1 MRLSKHNI
9 ATFIAILFH
18 VCGVIGILFTDYKDW
33 FILNTPLNLVLM
45 AILLLWNQPERNRS
59 FFWFLLVSF
68 VIGMGVEMIGVHT
81 GHLFGS
87 YQYGNHMGAKFNA
100 VPWLIGL
107 NWFVLMFCCGVVM
120 TKLHHWIKMQY
131 EANGFSM
138 SPLMEKL
145 SLVFD
150 GASIALFYD
159 WLMEPVAMKLG
170 FWEWKDGIIP
180 FYNYLCW
187 FLISMFLLWVF
198 SKLKFNR
205 ENHFAVDLLIVQA
218 LFFLSLRIFL

>member
-1 MRLSKHNI
+1 MKLSKHNI

-18 VCGVIGILFTDYKDW
+18 VCGVIGILFSDHKEW
-33 FILNTPLNLVLM
+33 FIQNTSLNLVLM
-45 AILLLWNQPERNRS
+45 AILLLWNQPEKNKA
-59 FFWFLLVSF
+59 FFGFLLISF
-68 VIGMGVEMIGVHT
+68 LIGMGVEMIGVNT
-81 GHLFGS
+81 GRLFGN
-87 YQYGNHMGAKFNA
+87 YHYGNNMGVKFNA

-107 NWFVLMFCCGVVM
+107 NWFVLMFCCGIVM
-120 TKLHHWIKMQY
+120 TKLHHWIKLQY
-131 EANGFSM
+131 EAGGISM
-138 SPLMEKL
+138 TPVIEKL

-159 WLMEPVAMKLG
+159 WVMEPVAVKLG

-180 FYNYLCW
+180 VYNYVCW

-205 ENHFAVDLLIVQA
+205 DNHFALDLLIIQV